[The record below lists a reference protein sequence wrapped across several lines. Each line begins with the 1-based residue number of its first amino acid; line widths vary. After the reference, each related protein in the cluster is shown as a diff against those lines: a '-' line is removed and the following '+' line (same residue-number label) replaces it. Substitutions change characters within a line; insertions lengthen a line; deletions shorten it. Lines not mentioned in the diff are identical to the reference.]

1 MHIFLYNKEAFP
13 RPLNR
18 DGEFSQE
25 PYSITVPNEAYI
37 QELDKLIT
45 AFNPETMVIAVDVI
59 PKYPVINEEGT
70 RVVESSE
77 EFYKLQGLLPLKDHE
92 RILENKIVFSEEYIA
107 SRKSRRSHKCES
119 IKI

>member
-18 DGEFSQE
+18 DGEFAQE

-45 AFNPETMVIAVDVI
+45 AFNPKTI
-59 PKYPVINEEGT
+59 
-70 RVVESSE
+70 
-77 EFYKLQGLLPLKDHE
+77 
-92 RILENKIVFSEEYIA
+92 
-107 SRKSRRSHKCES
+107 KSRSPADATTLTFS
-119 IKI
+119 GVN